1 MISTNDVKPGMTLDL
16 DDGIFQ
22 IVEYQHVKP
31 GKGRAFVKMKLKNIE
46 SGVVVERTF
55 RADEKV
61 QQAIV
66 ERRVHQ
72 YLFRD
77 HVGFHFMDVA
87 EYGQVTLA
95 EAELGDAP
103 SYLKDGDQ
111 LNLAF
116 YDGRLVGLDL
126 PTSVELLVVESEPG
140 VKGDRSSA
148 GTKPARLETG
158 LMVQVPL
165 FVNEGDRIKVDTRT
179 GAYMTRVS

>member
-1 MISTNDVKPGMTLDL
+1 MISTNDVKPGMTLEL
-16 DDGIFQ
+16 EGNICQ

-31 GKGRAFVKMKLKNIE
+31 GKGRAFVKMKLKNIV

-66 ERRVHQ
+66 ERRLHQ
-72 YLFRD
+72 YLFSD
-77 HVGFHFMDVA
+77 QMGYHFMDVA
-87 EYGQVTLA
+87 EYGQVVLDA
-95 EAELGDAP
+95 GDVGGAA

-111 LNLAF
+111 VHLAF

-148 GTKPARLETG
+148 GTKPAKVETG
-158 LMVQVPL
+158 LVVQVPL
-165 FVNEGDRIKVDTRT
+165 FVNQGDRIKVDTRT
-179 GAYMTRVS
+179 GAYMTRVT

>member
-46 SGVVVERTF
+46 NGIVVERTF
-55 RADEKV
+55 RADEKI

-72 YLFRD
+72 YLFKD
-77 HVGFHFMDVA
+77 QLGFHFMDVA
-87 EYGQVTLA
+87 EYSQVALS
-95 EAELGDAP
+95 ESEVGDAA

-111 LNLAF
+111 VNLAF

-126 PTSVELLVVESEPG
+126 PVAVELRVVDSEPG

-148 GTKPARLETG
+148 GTKPATLETG
-158 LMVQVPL
+158 LVVQVPL
-165 FVNEGDRIKVDTRT
+165 FVNQGDRIKVDTRT

>member
-46 SGVVVERTF
+46 NGVVVERTF

-61 QQAIV
+61 PQAIV
-66 ERRVHQ
+66 ERTVHQ

-77 HVGFHFMDVA
+77 QVGFHFMDVA
-87 EYGQVTLA
+87 EYGQVTLDESQVGA
-95 EAELGDAP
+95 AA

-111 LNLAF
+111 VNLAF
-116 YDGRLVGLDL
+116 HNGRLVGLDL
-126 PTSVELLVVESEPG
+126 PVSVELLVVESEPG

>member
-46 SGVVVERTF
+46 NGVVVERTF

-77 HVGFHFMDVA
+77 QVGYHFMDVA
-87 EYGQVTLA
+87 EYGQVTLD
-95 EAELGDAP
+95 EAEVGSAA

-126 PTSVELLVVESEPG
+126 PVSVELLVVESEPG

-158 LMVQVPL
+158 LVVQVPL
-165 FVNEGDRIKVDTRT
+165 FVNQGDRIKVDTRT
-179 GAYMTRVS
+179 GAYMTRVT

>member
-16 DDGIFQ
+16 DDGIFA

-31 GKGRAFVKMKLKNIE
+31 GKGRAFVKMKLKNIV

-72 YLFRD
+72 FLFND
-77 HVGFHFMDVA
+77 HLGYHFMDVE
-87 EYGQVTLA
+87 EYGQVVLDA
-95 EAELGDAP
+95 KEIGDAA

-111 LNLAF
+111 VHLAF
-116 YDGRLVGLDL
+116 YDGKLVGLDL
-126 PTSVELLVVESEPG
+126 PTSVELLIVESEPG

-148 GTKPARLETG
+148 GTKPAKLETG
-158 LMVQVPL
+158 RIVQVPL
-165 FVNEGDRIKVDTRT
+165 FVNQGDRIKVDTRT
-179 GAYMTRVS
+179 GAYMTRVT

>member
-77 HVGFHFMDVA
+77 QLGFHFMDVA
-87 EYGQVTLA
+87 EYGQVTLD
-95 EAELGDAP
+95 EDDVGDAA

-126 PTSVELLVVESEPG
+126 PVSVELLVVESEPG

-158 LMVQVPL
+158 LVVQVPL
-165 FVNEGDRIKVDTRT
+165 FVNQGDRIKVDTRT

>member
-16 DDGIFQ
+16 EDGIFQ

-46 SGVVVERTF
+46 NGVVVERTF

-72 YLFRD
+72 YLFHD
-77 HVGFHFMDVA
+77 QSGYHFMDIA
-87 EYGQVTLA
+87 EYGQVTLGA
-95 EAELGDAP
+95 GEVGEAA

-116 YDGRLVGLDL
+116 HNGRLVGLDL
-126 PTSVELLVVESEPG
+126 PVSVELLVVASEPG

-148 GTKPARLETG
+148 GTKPAKLETG

-179 GAYMTRVS
+179 GGYMTRVT

>member
-1 MISTNDVKPGMTLDL
+1 MISTNDVRPGMTLDL

-22 IVEYQHVKP
+22 IVEYHHVKP

-46 SGVVVERTF
+46 SGAVLDRTF

-61 QQAIV
+61 RQAIV

-72 YLFRD
+72 YLFND
-77 HVGFHFMDVA
+77 QLGYHFMDVE
-87 EYGQVTLA
+87 EYGQVA
-95 EAELGDAP
+95 LGGDEVGAAA

-111 LNLAF
+111 VHLAF
-116 YDGRLVGLDL
+116 YGGRLVGLDL
-126 PTSVELLVVESEPG
+126 PTSVELLVTESEPG

-158 LMVQVPL
+158 LVVQVPL
-165 FVNEGDRIKVDTRT
+165 FVNQGDRIKVDTRT
-179 GAYMTRVS
+179 GTYMTRVS

>member
-46 SGVVVERTF
+46 NGIVVERTF
-55 RADEKV
+55 RADEKI

-72 YLFRD
+72 YLFED
-77 HVGFHFMDVA
+77 QLGFHFMDVA
-87 EYGQVTLA
+87 EYSQVALS
-95 EAELGDAP
+95 ESEVGDAA

-111 LNLAF
+111 VHLAF
-116 YDGRLVGLDL
+116 HDGRLVGLDL
-126 PTSVELLVVESEPG
+126 PVSVELLVVESEPG

-148 GTKPARLETG
+148 GTKPAKLETG

-165 FVNEGDRIKVDTRT
+165 FVNQGDRIKVDTRT